1 MYFNQN
7 KIYLTAELY
16 YTVCRIGKRIILA
29 PCEKLKQAQR
39 FFKTAINWVYP
50 LEMNTLNA
58 AKIHC
63 GKKYVLKMDIKDFYD
78 SVPYP
83 FIEQVVKNVCKRIKN
98 ANINYYLMI
107 TTVDDKLPTG
117 APTSAHIA
125 NACFSPVDKR
135 IKNYANMLGVNYSR
149 YMDDLTFSCDD
160 KYLLNLVEKYVA
172 RTLGNFGYKLNEG
185 KTKYIS
191 ENKQQNV
198 LGVVVNN
205 KEVRLPKKLRKKLRA
220 ALHNYSIFKSSG
232 AKQID
237 LKYRIWSEQSI
248 ARLKGYLAYTK
259 QVDEKSYNK
268 LINYAKKLDIE
279 PSPSFNLC

>member
-1 MYFNQN
+1 MYCNQN

-16 YTVCRIGKRIILA
+16 YTVCRVGKRIILA

-50 LEMNTLNA
+50 LEINTFNA

-63 GKKYVLKMDIKDFYD
+63 GKKYVLKMDIKDFYG

-83 FIEQVVKNVCKRIKN
+83 FIEQVIKNVCKRIKN
-98 ANINYYLMI
+98 ADINYYLMI

-135 IKNYANMLGVNYSR
+135 LKDYANILGISYSR

-160 KYLLNLVEKYVA
+160 KYLLNLIEKYVTK
-172 RTLGNFGYKLNEG
+172 TLGNFGYKLNER

-191 ENKQQNV
+191 DNKQQNV
-198 LGVVVNN
+198 LGVIVNN
-205 KEVRLPKKLRKKLRA
+205 KDVRLPKKLRRKLRA

-237 LKYRIWSEQSI
+237 LKYRAWSKKSI
-248 ARLKGYLAYTK
+248 AQLKGYLAYAK
-259 QVDEKSYNK
+259 QLDEKSYNK
-268 LINYAKKLDIE
+268 LINYAKKLDI
-279 PSPSFNLC
+279 SLSS

>member
-1 MYFNQN
+1 MIYFNQN

-50 LEMNTLNA
+50 LELNTFNA
-58 AKIHC
+58 TKIHC
-63 GKKYVLKMDIKDFYD
+63 GKKYVLKMDIKDFYG
-78 SVPYP
+78 SIPYP

-98 ANINYYLMI
+98 ADINYYLMI

-135 IKNYANMLGVNYSR
+135 IKDYANMLGVNYSR

-160 KYLLNLVEKYVA
+160 RYLLNLIEKYVTK
-172 RTLGNFGYKLNEG
+172 TLGNFGYKLNER
-185 KTKYIS
+185 KTKNIS
-191 ENKQQNV
+191 DNKQQNV
-198 LGVVVNN
+198 LGVIVNN
-205 KEVRLPKKLRKKLRA
+205 KDVRLPRKLRRKLRA

-237 LKYRIWSEQSI
+237 LKYRAWSEKSI
-248 ARLKGYLAYTK
+248 AQLKGYLAYAK
-259 QVDEKSYNK
+259 QVDEKVIIS
-268 LINYAKKLDIE
+268 
-279 PSPSFNLC
+279 

>member
-7 KIYLTAELY
+7 KIYLTQEFY
-16 YTVCRIGKRIILA
+16 YTVYRVGKRIILA
-29 PCEKLKQAQR
+29 PCEKLKQVQR
-39 FFKTAINWVYP
+39 FFKTAINWTYP
-50 LEMNTLNA
+50 LEMNTFNA

-63 GKKYVLKMDIKDFYD
+63 GKKYVLKMDIKDFYG

-98 ANINYYLMI
+98 ADINYYLMI

-125 NACFSPVDKR
+125 NASFSPVDKR
-135 IKNYANMLGVNYSR
+135 IRNYANMLGVNYSR

-160 KYLLNLVEKYVA
+160 KYLLNLIEKYVA
-172 RTLGNFGYKLNEG
+172 RTLINFGYKLHER

-191 ENKQQNV
+191 DNKQQNV

-220 ALHNYSIFKSSG
+220 ALNNYSIFKSSG

-237 LKYRIWSEQSI
+237 LKYRTWSEQSI

>member
-1 MYFNQN
+1 MIYYSQN
-7 KIYLTAELY
+7 KIYLTQEFY
-16 YTVCRIGKRIILA
+16 YTVYRVGKRIILA

-39 FFKTAINWVYP
+39 FFKTAINWTYP
-50 LEMNTLNA
+50 LEMNTFNA

-63 GKKYVLKMDIKDFYD
+63 GKKYVLKMDIKDFYG

-98 ANINYYLMI
+98 ADINYYLMI

-160 KYLLNLVEKYVA
+160 KYLLNLVEKFVA
-172 RTLGNFGYKLNEG
+172 RTLGNFGYKLNER

-191 ENKQQNV
+191 DNKQQNL

-220 ALHNYSIFKSSG
+220 ALHNYSVFKSSG

-237 LKYRIWSEQSI
+237 LKYRTWSEQSI

-268 LINYAKKLDIE
+268 LINYAKKLNI
-279 PSPSFNLC
+279 NLSS

>member
-1 MYFNQN
+1 MQILIYFNQN

-16 YTVCRIGKRIILA
+16 YTVCRVGKRIILA

-50 LEMNTLNA
+50 LEMNTFNA

-63 GKKYVLKMDIKDFYD
+63 GKKYVLKMDIKDFYG
-78 SVPYP
+78 SIPYP

-98 ANINYYLMI
+98 ADINYYLMI
-107 TTVDDKLPTG
+107 TTVDDRLPTG

-135 IKNYANMLGVNYSR
+135 IRDYVNMLGVNYSR

-160 KYLLNLVEKYVA
+160 KYLLNLIEKYVTK
-172 RTLGNFGYKLNEG
+172 TLGNFGYKLNER

-191 ENKQQNV
+191 DNKQQNV
-198 LGVVVNN
+198 LGVIVNN
-205 KEVRLPKKLRKKLRA
+205 KDVRLPKKLRRKLRA

-237 LKYRIWSEQSI
+237 LKYRTWSEKSI
-248 ARLKGYLAYTK
+248 AQLKGYLAYAK
-259 QVDEKSYNK
+259 QVDKKSYNK
-268 LINYAKKLDIE
+268 LINYAKKLDIK
-279 PSPSFNLC
+279 P

>member
-7 KIYLTAELY
+7 KIYLTAEFY
-16 YTVCRIGKRIILA
+16 YTVCRVGKRIILA

-50 LEMNTLNA
+50 LEMNTFNA
-58 AKIHC
+58 TKIHC
-63 GKKYVLKMDIKDFYD
+63 GKKYVLKMDIKDFYG

-98 ANINYYLMI
+98 ADINYYLMI

-135 IKNYANMLGVNYSR
+135 IKDYANMLGVNYSR

-160 KYLLNLVEKYVA
+160 KYLLNLVEKYVT
-172 RTLGNFGYKLNEG
+172 RTLGNFGYKLNER

-191 ENKQQNV
+191 DNKQQNV
-198 LGVVVNN
+198 LGVIVNN
-205 KEVRLPKKLRKKLRA
+205 KDVRLPKKLRRKLRA

-237 LKYRIWSEQSI
+237 LKYRVWSEKSI
-248 ARLKGYLAYTK
+248 AQLKGYLAYAK
-259 QVDEKSYNK
+259 QLDEKSYNK
-268 LINYAKKLDIE
+268 LINYAKKLDI
-279 PSPSFNLC
+279 NLSS

>member
-7 KIYLTAELY
+7 KIYLTAEFY
-16 YTVCRIGKRIILA
+16 YTVCRVGKRIILA

-39 FFKTAINWVYP
+39 FFKKAINWVYP
-50 LEMNTLNA
+50 LEMNTFNA

-63 GKKYVLKMDIKDFYD
+63 GKKYVLKMDIKDFYG

-83 FIEQVVKNVCKRIKN
+83 YIEQVVKNVCKRIKN
-98 ANINYYLMI
+98 ADINYYLMI
-107 TTVDDKLPTG
+107 TTVNDKLPTG

-125 NACFSPVDKR
+125 DACFSPVDKR
-135 IKNYANMLGVNYSR
+135 IKDYANMLGVNYSR

-160 KYLLNLVEKYVA
+160 KYLLNLVEKFVA
-172 RTLGNFGYKLNEG
+172 RTLGNFGYKLNER

-191 ENKQQNV
+191 DNKQQNV
-198 LGVVVNN
+198 LGVIVNN
-205 KEVRLPKKLRKKLRA
+205 KDVRLPKKLKRKLRA

-237 LKYRIWSEQSI
+237 LKYRTWSEQSI
-248 ARLKGYLAYTK
+248 AQLKGYLAYAK
-259 QVDEKSYNK
+259 QVDKKSYNK
-268 LINYAKKLDIE
+268 LMKYANKLDIK

>member
-7 KIYLTAELY
+7 KIYLTAEFY
-16 YTVCRIGKRIILA
+16 YTVCRVGKRIILA

-39 FFKTAINWVYP
+39 FFKKAINWVYP
-50 LEMNTLNA
+50 LEMNTFNA
-58 AKIHC
+58 TKIHC
-63 GKKYVLKMDIKDFYD
+63 GKKYVLKMDIKDFYG

-98 ANINYYLMI
+98 ADINYYLMI

-135 IKNYANMLGVNYSR
+135 IKDYANILGISYSR

-160 KYLLNLVEKYVA
+160 KYLLNLIEKYVTK
-172 RTLGNFGYKLNEG
+172 TLGNFGYKLNER

-191 ENKQQNV
+191 DNKQQNV
-198 LGVVVNN
+198 LGVIVNN
-205 KEVRLPKKLRKKLRA
+205 KDVRLPKKLRRKLRA

-232 AKQID
+232 AKQLD
-237 LKYRIWSEQSI
+237 LKYRTWSEKSI
-248 ARLKGYLAYTK
+248 AQLKGYLAYAK
-259 QVDEKSYNK
+259 QVDEKSYNM
-268 LINYAKKLDIE
+268 LINYAKSLNI
-279 PSPSFNLC
+279 NLFSN

>member
-1 MYFNQN
+1 MIYFNQN

-16 YTVCRIGKRIILA
+16 YTVCRVGKRIILA

-50 LEMNTLNA
+50 LEMNTFNA

-63 GKKYVLKMDIKDFYD
+63 GKKYVLKMDIKDFYG

-98 ANINYYLMI
+98 ADINYYLMI

-135 IKNYANMLGVNYSR
+135 IKDYANMLGVNYSR

-160 KYLLNLVEKYVA
+160 KYLLNLIEKYVTK
-172 RTLGNFGYKLNEG
+172 TLGNFGYKLNER

-191 ENKQQNV
+191 DNKQQNV
-198 LGVVVNN
+198 LGVIVNN
-205 KEVRLPKKLRKKLRA
+205 KDVRLPKKLRRKLRA

-237 LKYRIWSEQSI
+237 LKYRTWSEKSI
-248 ARLKGYLAYTK
+248 AQLKGYLAYAK
-259 QVDEKSYNK
+259 QLDEKSYNK
-268 LINYAKKLDIE
+268 LINYAKKLDI
-279 PSPSFNLC
+279 NLSS

>member
-7 KIYLTAELY
+7 KIYLTQEFY
-16 YTVCRIGKRIILA
+16 YTVYRVGKRIILA

-50 LEMNTLNA
+50 LEMNTFNA

-63 GKKYVLKMDIKDFYD
+63 GKKYVLKMDIKDFYG

-98 ANINYYLMI
+98 ADINYYLMI
-107 TTVDDKLPTG
+107 TTVYDKLPTG

-160 KYLLNLVEKYVA
+160 KYLLNLVEKFVA
-172 RTLGNFGYKLNEG
+172 RTLGNFGYKLNER

-237 LKYRIWSEQSI
+237 LKYRTWSEQSI

-268 LINYAKKLDIE
+268 LMKYAKKLNI
-279 PSPSFNLC
+279 NLSS

>member
-1 MYFNQN
+1 MIYFNQN

-16 YTVCRIGKRIILA
+16 YTVCRVGKRIILA

-39 FFKTAINWVYP
+39 FFKRAINWVYP
-50 LEMNTLNA
+50 LEMNTFNA
-58 AKIHC
+58 TKFHC
-63 GKKYVLKMDIKDFYD
+63 GKKYVLKMDIKDFYG

-98 ANINYYLMI
+98 ADINYYLMI

-135 IKNYANMLGVNYSR
+135 IKDYANMLGVNYSR

-160 KYLLNLVEKYVA
+160 KYLLNLIEKYVTK
-172 RTLGNFGYKLNEG
+172 TLGNFGYKLNER

-191 ENKQQNV
+191 DNKQQNV
-198 LGVVVNN
+198 LGVIVNN
-205 KEVRLPKKLRKKLRA
+205 KDVRLPKKLRRKLRA

-237 LKYRIWSEQSI
+237 LKYRTWSEQSI
-248 ARLKGYLAYTK
+248 AQLKGYLAYTK

-268 LINYAKKLDIE
+268 LINYAKKLDI
-279 PSPSFNLC
+279 NLSS

>member
-7 KIYLTAELY
+7 KIYLTAEFY
-16 YTVCRIGKRIILA
+16 YTVCRVGKRIILA

-39 FFKTAINWVYP
+39 FFKKAINWVYP
-50 LEMNTLNA
+50 LEMNTFNA

-63 GKKYVLKMDIKDFYD
+63 GKKYVLKMDIKDFYG

-98 ANINYYLMI
+98 ADINYYLMI

-135 IKNYANMLGVNYSR
+135 IKDYANMLGVNYSR

-160 KYLLNLVEKYVA
+160 KYLLNLIEKYVTK
-172 RTLGNFGYKLNEG
+172 TLGNFGYKLNER

-191 ENKQQNV
+191 DNKQQNV
-198 LGVVVNN
+198 LGVIVNN
-205 KEVRLPKKLRKKLRA
+205 KDVRLPKKLRRKLRA

-237 LKYRIWSEQSI
+237 LKYRTWSEQSI
-248 ARLKGYLAYTK
+248 ARLKGYLAYAK

-268 LINYAKKLDIE
+268 RINYAKKLKLE
-279 PSPSFNLC
+279 FHF

>member
-7 KIYLTAELY
+7 KIYLTQEFY
-16 YTVCRIGKRIILA
+16 YTVYRVGKRIILA

-50 LEMNTLNA
+50 LEMNTFNA

-63 GKKYVLKMDIKDFYD
+63 GKKYVLKMDIKDFYG

-98 ANINYYLMI
+98 ADINYYLMI
-107 TTVDDKLPTG
+107 TTVNDKLPTG

-135 IKNYANMLGVNYSR
+135 IKDYANMLGVNYSR

-160 KYLLNLVEKYVA
+160 KYLLNLVEKYVT
-172 RTLGNFGYKLNEG
+172 RTLGNFGYKLNER

-191 ENKQQNV
+191 DNKQQNV
-198 LGVVVNN
+198 LGVIVNN
-205 KEVRLPKKLRKKLRA
+205 KDVRLPKELRRKLRA
-220 ALHNYSIFKSSG
+220 TLHNYSIFKSCG

-237 LKYRIWSEQSI
+237 LKYRTWSEKSI
-248 ARLKGYLAYTK
+248 AQLKGYLAYAK
-259 QVDEKSYNK
+259 QVDTKTYDK
-268 LINYAKKLDIE
+268 FIMYAKKLKLE
-279 PSPSFNLC
+279 FPL

>member
-1 MYFNQN
+1 MIYFNQN

-50 LEMNTLNA
+50 LELNTFNA
-58 AKIHC
+58 TKIHC
-63 GKKYVLKMDIKDFYD
+63 GKKYVLKMDIKDFYG

-83 FIEQVVKNVCKRIKN
+83 FIEQVIKNVCKRIKN
-98 ANINYYLMI
+98 ADINYYLMI

-135 IKNYANMLGVNYSR
+135 IRDYANILGISYSR

-160 KYLLNLVEKYVA
+160 KYLLNLIEKYVTK
-172 RTLGNFGYKLNEG
+172 TLGNFGYKLNER

-191 ENKQQNV
+191 DNKQQNV
-198 LGVVVNN
+198 LGVIVNN
-205 KEVRLPKKLRKKLRA
+205 KDVRLPKKLRRKLRA
-220 ALHNYSIFKSSG
+220 TLYNYSIFKSSG

-237 LKYRIWSEQSI
+237 LKYRAWSEKSI
-248 ARLKGYLAYTK
+248 AQLKGYLAYAK

-268 LINYAKKLDIE
+268 LINYAKKLDI
-279 PSPSFNLC
+279 NLSS

>member
-1 MYFNQN
+1 MIYFNQN
-7 KIYLTAELY
+7 KIYLTVELY
-16 YTVCRIGKRIILA
+16 YTVCRVGKRIILA

-50 LEMNTLNA
+50 LEMNTFYA
-58 AKIHC
+58 TKIHC
-63 GKKYVLKMDIKDFYD
+63 GKKYVLKMDIKDFYG

-83 FIEQVVKNVCKRIKN
+83 FIEQVIKNVCKRIKN
-98 ANINYYLMI
+98 ADINYYLMI

-135 IKNYANMLGVNYSR
+135 IRDYANMLGVNYSR

-160 KYLLNLVEKYVA
+160 KYLLNLIEKYVT
-172 RTLGNFGYKLNEG
+172 RTLGNFGYKLNER

-191 ENKQQNV
+191 DNMQQNV
-198 LGVVVNN
+198 LGVIVNN
-205 KEVRLPKKLRKKLRA
+205 KDVRLPKKLRRKLRA
-220 ALHNYSIFKSSG
+220 TLHNYSVFKSSG

-237 LKYRIWSEQSI
+237 LKYRTWSEKSI
-248 ARLKGYLAYTK
+248 ARLKGYLAYAK
-259 QVDEKSYNK
+259 QVDKKSYNK
-268 LINYAKKLDIE
+268 LINYAKKLDI
-279 PSPSFNLC
+279 NLSS

>member
-7 KIYLTAELY
+7 KIYLTQEFY
-16 YTVCRIGKRIILA
+16 YTVYRVGKRIILA

-50 LEMNTLNA
+50 LEMNTFNA

-63 GKKYVLKMDIKDFYD
+63 GKKYVLKMDIKDFYG

-135 IKNYANMLGVNYSR
+135 IRDYANMLGVNYSR

-160 KYLLNLVEKYVA
+160 KYLLNLVEKFVA

-191 ENKQQNV
+191 DNKQQNV

-237 LKYRIWSEQSI
+237 LKYRTWSEQSI
-248 ARLKGYLAYTK
+248 AHLKGYLAYTK

-268 LINYAKKLDIE
+268 LINYAKKLNI
-279 PSPSFNLC
+279 NLSS

>member
-1 MYFNQN
+1 MIYFNQN

-50 LEMNTLNA
+50 LEMNTFNA

-63 GKKYVLKMDIKDFYD
+63 GKKYVLKMDIKDFYG

-83 FIEQVVKNVCKRIKN
+83 FIEQVIKNVCKRIKN
-98 ANINYYLMI
+98 ADINYYLMI

-135 IKNYANMLGVNYSR
+135 IKDYANMLGVNYSR

-160 KYLLNLVEKYVA
+160 KYLLNLIEKYVTK
-172 RTLGNFGYKLNEG
+172 TLGNFGYKLNER

-191 ENKQQNV
+191 DNKQQNV
-198 LGVVVNN
+198 LGVIVNN
-205 KEVRLPKKLRKKLRA
+205 KDVRLPKKLRRKLRA

-237 LKYRIWSEQSI
+237 LKYRTWSEQSI
-248 ARLKGYLAYTK
+248 AQFKGYLAYTK

-268 LINYAKKLDIE
+268 LINYAKSLNI
-279 PSPSFNLC
+279 NLFSN

>member
-1 MYFNQN
+1 MIYYSQN
-7 KIYLTAELY
+7 KIYLTQEFY
-16 YTVCRIGKRIILA
+16 YTVYRVGKRIILA

-39 FFKTAINWVYP
+39 FFKTAINWTYP
-50 LEMNTLNA
+50 LEMNIFNA

-63 GKKYVLKMDIKDFYD
+63 GKKYVLKMDIKDFYG

-98 ANINYYLMI
+98 ADINYYLMI

-160 KYLLNLVEKYVA
+160 KYLLNLVEKFVA
-172 RTLGNFGYKLNEG
+172 RTLGNFGYKLNER

-191 ENKQQNV
+191 DNKQQNV

-237 LKYRIWSEQSI
+237 LKYRTWSEQSI

-268 LINYAKKLDIE
+268 LINYAKKLNI
-279 PSPSFNLC
+279 NLSS

>member
-7 KIYLTAELY
+7 KVYLTQELY
-16 YTVCRIGKRIILA
+16 YTIFRIGKRVILA
-29 PCEKLKQAQR
+29 PCDELKKVQR
-39 FFKTAINWVYP
+39 YFKTALNWTYP
-50 LEMNTLNA
+50 LKMNTFKS

-63 GKKYVLKMDIKDFYD
+63 GKKWVLKMDIKDFYG

-83 FIEQVVKNVCKRIKN
+83 FVEQVIKNVCKRIKN
-98 ANINYYLMI
+98 ADINYYLMI
-107 TTVDDKLPTG
+107 TTVEGKLPTG

-135 IKNYANMLGVNYSR
+135 IKAYCNAFCVDYSQ

-160 KYLLNLVEKYVA
+160 KYLLNIIEKFVQK
-172 RTLGNFGYKLNEG
+172 TLAYFGYKLNDK

-191 ENKQQNV
+191 DNKQQNV

-205 KEVRLPKKLRKKLRA
+205 KDVRLPKGLRRELRA
-220 ALHNYSIFKSSG
+220 MLHNYSVFKSSG
-232 AKQID
+232 AKEID
-237 LKYRIWSEQSI
+237 LKYRTWDEKSI
-248 ARLKGYLAYTK
+248 AKLNGYLAYTK

-268 LINYAKKLDIE
+268 LMKYAKILNV
-279 PSPSFNLC
+279 NL

>member
-16 YTVCRIGKRIILA
+16 YTVCRVGKRIILA
-29 PCEKLKQAQR
+29 PCEKLKQVQR

-50 LEMNTLNA
+50 LEMNTFNA

-63 GKKYVLKMDIKDFYD
+63 GKKYVLKMDIKDFYG

-83 FIEQVVKNVCKRIKN
+83 FIEQVIKNVCKRIKN
-98 ANINYYLMI
+98 ADINYYLMI

-135 IKNYANMLGVNYSR
+135 IRDYANMLGVNYSR

-160 KYLLNLVEKYVA
+160 KYLLNLIEKYVTK
-172 RTLGNFGYKLNEG
+172 TLGNFGYKLNER

-191 ENKQQNV
+191 DNKQQNV
-198 LGVVVNN
+198 LGVIVNN
-205 KEVRLPKKLRKKLRA
+205 KDVRLPKKLRRKLRA

-237 LKYRIWSEQSI
+237 LKYRTWSEQSI
-248 ARLKGYLAYTK
+248 AQLKGYLAYTK

-268 LINYAKKLDIE
+268 LINYAKKLDI
-279 PSPSFNLC
+279 NLSS

>member
-1 MYFNQN
+1 MIYFNQN

-16 YTVCRIGKRIILA
+16 YSICRVGKRIILA

-50 LEMNTLNA
+50 LEMNTFNA

-63 GKKYVLKMDIKDFYD
+63 GKKYVLKMDIKDFYG

-98 ANINYYLMI
+98 ADINYYLMI

-135 IKNYANMLGVNYSR
+135 IKDYANMLGVNYSR

-160 KYLLNLVEKYVA
+160 KYLLNLVEKYVT
-172 RTLGNFGYKLNEG
+172 RTLGNFGYKLNER

-191 ENKQQNV
+191 DNKQQNV
-198 LGVVVNN
+198 LGVIVNN
-205 KEVRLPKKLRKKLRA
+205 KDVRLPKELRRKLRA
-220 ALHNYSIFKSSG
+220 TLHNYSIFKSCG

-237 LKYRIWSEQSI
+237 LKYRTWSEKSI
-248 ARLKGYLAYTK
+248 AQLKGYLAYAK
-259 QVDEKSYNK
+259 QVDKKSYNK
-268 LINYAKKLDIE
+268 LINYAKSLNI
-279 PSPSFNLC
+279 NLFSN

>member
-50 LEMNTLNA
+50 LEMNTFNA

-63 GKKYVLKMDIKDFYD
+63 GKKYVLKMDIKDFYG

-83 FIEQVVKNVCKRIKN
+83 FIEQVVKNVCKRLKN
-98 ANINYYLMI
+98 ADINYYLMI

-135 IKNYANMLGVNYSR
+135 IRDYANILGISYSR

-160 KYLLNLVEKYVA
+160 KYLLNLIEKYVTK
-172 RTLGNFGYKLNEG
+172 TLGNFGYKLNER

-191 ENKQQNV
+191 DNKQQNV

-205 KEVRLPKKLRKKLRA
+205 KDVRLPKKLRRKLRA

-237 LKYRIWSEQSI
+237 LKYRTWSEKSI
-248 ARLKGYLAYTK
+248 AQLKGYLAYAK

-268 LINYAKKLDIE
+268 LINYAKKLEI
-279 PSPSFNLC
+279 SLSS